1 MRTDD
6 EVLAEVFAKAGISKE
21 EEAKIRAEAE
31 EADIATVLKE
41 DAEALMKLMDQDE
54 VV

>member
-21 EEAKIRAEAE
+21 EEAKIRAEAK
-31 EADIATVLKE
+31 EADIATELRE
-41 DAEALMKLMDQDE
+41 GAELLMRMMDQDE

>member
-1 MRTDD
+1 MRTDE

-21 EEAKIRAEAE
+21 EEAKIRAEASE
-31 EADIATVLKE
+31 EDTATVFHRS
-41 DAEALMKLMDQDE
+41 AEALMKLMDQDE